1 MSGSATFVR
10 LTDRVVGWLTP
21 LAHVIDLVIRLY
33 VADAFFKSGLTKIR
47 SWDATLYLFANEYHV
62 PLLPTGV
69 AALLG
74 TAGELLL
81 PPLLA
86 IGLATR
92 FAALGLTVVNIVAVI
107 AFWHVLSG
115 NEAAL
120 ASHTYWAML
129 LLVTLFHGPGKLSV
143 DYWLWPRIR
152 ARAGASRAT

>member
-1 MSGSATFVR
+1 MSRLATLVP
-10 LTDRVVGWLTP
+10 LIDRVIGWLSP

-47 SWDATLYLFANEYHV
+47 SWDATLYLFSNEYRV
-62 PLLPTGV
+62 PLLPTEV
-69 AALLG
+69 AAFLG
-74 TAGELLL
+74 TFGELVL

-86 IGLATR
+86 VGLATR

-120 ASHTYWAML
+120 ASHVYWGML
-129 LLVTLFHGPGKLSV
+129 LLVTLFHGPGKLSLDHWIWRRV
-143 DYWLWPRIR
+143 R
-152 ARAGASRAT
+152 ARTGQR

>member
-1 MSGSATFVR
+1 MSR
-10 LTDRVVGWLTP
+10 LAALVPFTDRVIGWLTP

-62 PLLPTGV
+62 PLLPVPV
-69 AALLG
+69 AAFLG
-74 TAGELLL
+74 TFGELAL

-86 IGLATR
+86 LGLATR
-92 FAALGLTVVNIVAVI
+92 FAAAGLTVVNIVAVI

-120 ASHTYWAML
+120 ASHIYWGML
-129 LLVTLFHGPGKLSV
+129 LLVICFHGPGKLSL
-143 DYWLWPRIR
+143 DHWIWPRLR
-152 ARAGASRAT
+152 ARAGKA

>member
-1 MSGSATFVR
+1 MSGSAAFVR

-62 PLLPTGV
+62 PLLPTQL
-69 AALLG
+69 AAFLG
-74 TAGELLL
+74 TFGELVL

-86 IGLATR
+86 LGLATR

-107 AFWHVLSG
+107 SFWHVLSG

-120 ASHTYWAML
+120 ASHVYWGML
-129 LLVTLFHGPGKLSV
+129 LLVTLFHGPGKLSL
-143 DYWLWPRIR
+143 DHLIWRR
-152 ARAGASRAT
+152 MRR